1 MKLLKDLTYGI
12 NIKEIKGS
20 TNVAVDQLAFDSRK
34 VVKFTLF
41 VAVKGTQV
49 DGHEYIEAA
58 ISSGAVCVVC
68 QKMPEKIHKEVTY
81 IVVQNSAKALG
92 VLASNY
98 YDNPSEKLKLIGVT
112 GTNGKTTSVTLLFNL
127 FRLLGFKVGLLS
139 TVENKIHNQVV
150 PSTHTTPSSLE
161 LNELLNKMVTKG
173 CQYVFMEVSSHAVDQ
188 HRISGLTFQG
198 GVFTNITR
206 DHLDYHKTFDNYI
219 AAKKGFFD
227 LLGADAFALYNVDQ
241 SHGETMV
248 LDTKAKV
255 VSYGMNSVCDYKV
268 KIIEN
273 RFDGMTLNLDGIEVD
288 TKLIGDFNAYNL
300 LVAYSVGNLLG
311 YEKIDVLTT
320 LSSLSAPE
328 GRFQHITSKTNIT
341 SIIDYAHTPDALENV
356 LQTINNIR
364 LGKELVITV
373 VGCGGDRDKG
383 KRPIM
388 AEIACRLSDQ
398 VIFTSDNPR
407 SENPEDIISEMQKG
421 VGQADQSKTL
431 SITNR
436 KEAIKTA
443 CSIAHGGDILL
454 VAGKGHE
461 KYQEINGEVIPF
473 DDMEIV
479 KENLK
484 IMNK

>member
-68 QKMPEKIHKEVTY
+68 QKIPKKIHKEVTY

-139 TVENKIHNQVV
+139 TVENKIHNEVV

-227 LLGADAFALYNVDQ
+227 LLGTDAFALYNVDQ

-407 SENPEDIISEMQKG
+407 SENPDDIISEMQKG
-421 VGQADQSKTL
+421 VGQADLSKTL

-461 KYQEINGEVIPF
+461 KYQEIKGRKFPF
-473 DDMEIV
+473 DDREELVQSLNI
-479 KENLK
+479 
-484 IMNK
+484 I

>member
-68 QKMPEKIHKEVTY
+68 QKTPEKIHKEVTY

-139 TVENKIHNQVV
+139 TVENKIHNEVV

-407 SENPEDIISEMQKG
+407 SENPDDIISEMQKG

>member
-68 QKMPEKIHKEVTY
+68 QKIPKKIHKEVTY

-139 TVENKIHNQVV
+139 TVENKIHNEVV

-227 LLGADAFALYNVDQ
+227 LLGTDAFALYNVDQ